1 MAYSTTQDHDA
12 LGGNLPRR
20 ITALVMVGMLSGLMS
35 GLFGIGGGTI
45 IVPALVWLGLTQR
58 HAVATSLAA
67 IVPTAIAGVI
77 SYAQS
82 GHVDWIAALLLACGA
97 IIGSQLG
104 SWLLSRLPEMVLRW
118 AFAAF
123 LVFVIISQIVGT
135 PSRDG
140 TIHMTFLTGAL
151 LMLLGIFVGT
161 LSGLLGIGGGAIVV
175 PALSLAFGASDLVA
189 RGTSLLMMIPN
200 AIAGSVA
207 NVRRGLVN
215 LRDGL
220 IIGVVAACLTPAGA
234 WIAGSIS
241 ARLGANLFAVY
252 LCVIGVRSI
261 WAAIKVTPALAD
273 RLPHRKSGR

>member
-1 MAYSTTQDHDA
+1 MAYSNTQDHDA

-20 ITALVMVGMLSGLMS
+20 IAALMVVGMLSGLMS

-67 IVPTAIAGVI
+67 IIPTAIAGVI

-82 GHVDWIAALLLACGA
+82 GHVDWIAALLLACGT

-123 LVFVIISQIVGT
+123 LVFVIVSQIVGT

-151 LMLLGIFVGT
+151 LVLLGVFVGT

-220 IIGVVAACLTPAGA
+220 IIGVVAACLTPAGT
-234 WIAGSIS
+234 WIAGSLS
-241 ARLGANLFAVY
+241 ARMGANLFAVY
-252 LCVIGVRSI
+252 LCVIGVRSV
-261 WAAIKVTPALAD
+261 WAAVNVTPALAK
-273 RLPHRKSGR
+273 RLPHRNAER